1 MASNLS
7 DAMDTAKIRDV
18 ASQLTTQSGK
28 IGEVVQNGT
37 SQAGTLAE
45 NWLGNDSEQF
55 ADAWQNAAKALQ
67 SAQDSLD
74 AYAKA
79 AIQQADQQ
87 DKASGQGGQ

>member
-1 MASNLS
+1 MALNEG
-7 DAMDTAKIRDV
+7 MDTDKVRDV

-45 NWLGNDSEQF
+45 NWLGTDSEQF

-79 AIQQADQQ
+79 AVQQADDQ
-87 DKASGQGGQ
+87 DRGSGKGA